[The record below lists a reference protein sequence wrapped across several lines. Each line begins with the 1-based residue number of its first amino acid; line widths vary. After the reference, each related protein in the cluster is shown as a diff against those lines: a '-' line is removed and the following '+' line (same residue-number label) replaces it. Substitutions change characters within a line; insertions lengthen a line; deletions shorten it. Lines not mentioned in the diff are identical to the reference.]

1 MKITKNHDDGTIN
14 FGELNYGD
22 IFYSAENDGIYIR
35 CSRIYDSDEK
45 KPYNAVALA
54 NGLFRFFTGEEKV
67 IKIENAELVIEF

>member
-1 MKITKNHDDGTIN
+1 MKITKKHDDGTIT

-22 IFYSAENDGIYIR
+22 IFYSVEDDAIYICCAR
-35 CSRIYDSDEK
+35 LYDSDEK

-54 NGLFRFFTGEEKV
+54 NGLLGFFMGDAKI